1 LTPGPRRATIA
12 AKVAA
17 HAHLH
22 HPSGPHRTPRRR
34 PRWPRRVAG
43 LLGTAALAAVAVAV
57 VLLLAPEAHILRVAP
72 SDDPQNAVVTPAPA
86 STPEPAPTPA
96 AEAPKPRRPQL
107 SRGARQARTAAL
119 AQLREQG
126 YVAVRVSDYDASHT
140 LRVLIG
146 RPAGEPEGARRAFF
160 FHRRQFLGH
169 DTTTPSAKLRAGPA
183 EDLAVTLVYGRF
195 APGDQLCCPSGGS
208 ARVRYQ
214 YDGTALR
221 PTDPIPLAAQ
231 RLPDTV
237 G

>member
-1 LTPGPRRATIA
+1 LTLGPRRATIA

-34 PRWPRRVAG
+34 RRWPRRVAG
-43 LLGTAALAAVAVAV
+43 LLGTAALAGVAVTI
-57 VLLLAPEAHILRVAP
+57 VLLLAPEAHVLRVAP
-72 SDDPQNAVVTPAPA
+72 SDDLQNAVVPEAPA
-86 STPEPAPTPA
+86 STPEPAATPA
-96 AEAPKPRRPQL
+96 ADAPKPRRPQL
-107 SRGARQARTAAL
+107 SRGARQARAA
-119 AQLREQG
+119 AIAELREQG
-126 YVAVRVSDYDASHT
+126 FVAVRVSDYDASNT

-146 RPAGEPEGARRAFF
+146 RPVGEPDGARRAFF
-160 FHRRQFLGH
+160 FNRRQFVGH

-183 EDLAVTLVYGRF
+183 EDTAVTLVYGRF
-195 APGDQLCCPSGGS
+195 APGDQLCCPTGGS

-214 YDGTALR
+214 WDGTALR

-231 RLPDTV
+231 RLPDVV